1 MSKKIK
7 PNRYRPEPGNIS
19 EGLLNDSG
27 DAIDFCLKCIMIVAF
42 ISVLS
47 LASIFIYD
55 FFTQSSFFNIKH
67 IKISGLDRV
76 EKQDILLM
84 ADLKGDE
91 NIFSINVSAIEKQIT
106 THPWVQSVRV
116 KRHLESI
123 LSISII
129 EQEPLAIVRI
139 ENLSDILINT
149 QGAPFKE
156 YDPEKDRISNLPVIT
171 GLDLTAQE
179 GQYRFDGPLFDAI
192 MTLLNMKDI
201 NPVTQIKGDQNT
213 GIIID
218 VTDTYNQVPEHSNTV
233 IQIKLGFDDFKAKL
247 DKAAE
252 ISRYIGKN
260 FPDKAICAM
269 DLFNIH
275 KIFIKT
281 KTADTL
287 HTNFEKGV

>member
-7 PNRYRPEPGNIS
+7 PNRYRPEPGNVS

-42 ISVLS
+42 ISILS

-55 FFTQSSFFNIKH
+55 FFTQSSFFNIKN

-76 EKQDILLM
+76 EKQDIMSMTGLT
-84 ADLKGDE
+84 GDE
-91 NIFSINVSAIEKQIT
+91 NIFSINVFTLEKQIAS
-106 THPWVQSVRV
+106 HPWVQSVRV

-123 LSISII
+123 LSISIV
-129 EQEPLAIVRI
+129 EQTPLAIVRI

-149 QGAPFKE
+149 QGTAFKE
-156 YDPEKDRISNLPVIT
+156 YDPENDRISNLPIIT

-179 GQYRFDGPLFDAI
+179 GQYRFHGPLFDAI

-201 NPVTQIKGDQNT
+201 NPVTQIKGDPNT
-213 GIIID
+213 GIIVDII
-218 VTDTYNQVPEHSNTV
+218 DTYNRAPENSNS
-233 IQIKLGFDDFKAKL
+233 IISIKLGFDDFKAKL
-247 DKAAE
+247 DKAGK

-269 DLFNIH
+269 DLFNLH
-275 KIFIKT
+275 KVFIKT
-281 KTADTL
+281 KMADTL